1 MFKKIVVPVD
11 VAVLDKGMD
20 ILKKAAE
27 LCDPD
32 GEIILM
38 HIVEEVPSYLSID
51 VPVDLVD
58 KAVTDAK
65 DKLHELK
72 ARTKIDA
79 SIEIRIGPPA
89 REILACAKE
98 KKADL
103 IIVAS
108 HRPDISNYLIG
119 STADRVVRHAP
130 CSVLVRR

>member
-79 SIEIRIGPPA
+79 AIEIRIGPPA